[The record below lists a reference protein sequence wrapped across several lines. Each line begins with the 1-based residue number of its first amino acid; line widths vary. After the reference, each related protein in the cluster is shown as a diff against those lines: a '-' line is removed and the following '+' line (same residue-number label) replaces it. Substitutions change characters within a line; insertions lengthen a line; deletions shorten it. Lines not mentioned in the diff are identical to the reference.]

1 MDERLLMSAYRPNAA
16 VSYFSK
22 MPTFGRTTNITS
34 LISDFNSES
43 FEDYSRGLSFIPLLC
58 LIALVVWLVVLLV
71 CKFILGTKAGVFAG
85 YPYIDESNRI
95 SKRRCVPIF
104 VSVSAL
110 VIACLG
116 VTFLVKGAG
125 SAQTVFD
132 DIRDGANGIKE
143 VESLVV
149 TSTKRAIALGESTLP
164 LKENLIML
172 IEEGICNPPDSDSQ
186 DLADSIN
193 AQAQELLDTLID
205 LQNFSKNDLTS
216 IQSSFDENVRGFSDN
231 LLEAAAKGKEN
242 SKPIY
247 AAAPIV
253 AFGLILGIG
262 GLLASRVSGCGTY
275 FCVQTW
281 LLLPIFFLMVLVA
294 AILTAGSSAV
304 LKFSAGMLL
313 YLIRYTS
320 LFTHKHGTQ
329 VETLTFYME
338 RHLSWRRQ

>member
-1 MDERLLMSAYRPNAA
+1 
-16 VSYFSK
+16 
-22 MPTFGRTTNITS
+22 
-34 LISDFNSES
+34 
-43 FEDYSRGLSFIPLLC
+43 
-58 LIALVVWLVVLLV
+58 
-71 CKFILGTKAGVFAG
+71 
-85 YPYIDESNRI
+85 
-95 SKRRCVPIF
+95 
-104 VSVSAL
+104 VSAL